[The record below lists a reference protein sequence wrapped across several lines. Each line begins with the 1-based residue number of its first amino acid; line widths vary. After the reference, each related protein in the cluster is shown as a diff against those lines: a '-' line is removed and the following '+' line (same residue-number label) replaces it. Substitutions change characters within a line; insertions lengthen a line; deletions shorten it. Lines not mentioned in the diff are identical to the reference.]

1 MSVGK
6 MLATIMIVL
15 SVGAAIGYGMAGD
28 ARRMCYWMA
37 AAVLT
42 ASVTY

>member
-1 MSVGK
+1 MNPK
-6 MLATIMIVL
+6 FFPTILIILDVC
-15 SVGAAIGYGMAGD
+15 AAIGYVNSGD
-28 ARRMCYWMA
+28 YRKVVYWLA